1 MGISVVR
8 CKRNF
13 HNLTVKHKQMH
24 LLDEP
29 HNLSAAFAK
38 NNLAHQMRYSIELL
52 EATLRSNGTP
62 HVLQL
67 KLEGEDK
74 QNPSSWTL
82 YADGE
87 RVAHGTG
94 EFAQE
99 CFLKNTHVFL
109 DTCQNAINF
118 ANLPCWSEHDYQMFE
133 SNDSD
138 NDSEKNDS

>member
-94 EFAQE
+94 EFVQE
-99 CFLKNTHVFL
+99 CFLKNAHVFL
-109 DTCQNAINF
+109 DTCQDAINF
-118 ANLPCWSEHDYQMFE
+118 ANLPCWSEHDYQLLCAVR
-133 SNDSD
+133 
-138 NDSEKNDS
+138 KIAAL

>member
-13 HNLTVKHKQMH
+13 NDLTVKHKQMH

-29 HNLSAAFAK
+29 HCCSEARAK
-38 NNLAHQMRYSIELL
+38 GNLAHQMRYSVELL
-52 EATLRSNGTP
+52 EASLHSNGTP

-67 KLEGEDK
+67 ILEGEDER
-74 QNPSSWTL
+74 NPSFWTL

-99 CFLKNTHVFL
+99 CFFKNTHEFL
-109 DTCQNAINF
+109 DICRDAVSFIS
-118 ANLPCWSEHDYQMFE
+118 LPCWNEHDYLLLCTAR
-133 SNDSD
+133 
-138 NDSEKNDS
+138 KIAAL

>member
-1 MGISVVR
+1 MNISVVR

-94 EFAQE
+94 EFARVLPQK
-99 CFLKNTHVFL
+99 CSRVSRYLPRCHQL
-109 DTCQNAINF
+109 CQPSLLERTR
-118 ANLPCWSEHDYQMFE
+118 LPAALRGA
-133 SNDSD
+133 
-138 NDSEKNDS
+138 